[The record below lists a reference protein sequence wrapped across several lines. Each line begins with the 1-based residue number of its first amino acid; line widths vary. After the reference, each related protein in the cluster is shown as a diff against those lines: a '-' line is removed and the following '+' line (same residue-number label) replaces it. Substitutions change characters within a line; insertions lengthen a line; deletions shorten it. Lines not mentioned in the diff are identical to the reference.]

1 MPFTPTRYVISY
13 GDGSHE
19 PLTSDQVKI
28 NATSSTLE
36 FKNLSRSA
44 DTQAR
49 VDVTLKK
56 SNPSSKEKQF
66 KLSSIVINNSRKEG
80 AGAGVTSLDNGLTFG
95 EFFGT
100 RVEDEEICLNVPD
113 VVRVL
118 GVFESS
124 DTSDP
129 NLPSVTMTSLSGPN
143 GTTADLIL
151 GEEFITS
158 TGSVGLVVEETS
170 TKIGLVYTNSSKV
183 QIGDVITFQ
192 TSGIQATVTAFT
204 VGDKNIQQKI

>member
-1 MPFTPTRYVISY
+1 MDLT
-13 GDGSHE
+13 E

-80 AGAGVTSLDNGLTFG
+80 AGAGVTSLIT
-95 EFFGT
+95 
-100 RVEDEEICLNVPD
+100 
-113 VVRVL
+113 
-118 GVFESS
+118 
-124 DTSDP
+124 
-129 NLPSVTMTSLSGPN
+129 
-143 GTTADLIL
+143 DLLWRIL
-151 GEEFITS
+151 WYS
-158 TGSVGLVVEETS
+158 RRR
-170 TKIGLVYTNSSKV
+170 
-183 QIGDVITFQ
+183 
-192 TSGIQATVTAFT
+192 
-204 VGDKNIQQKI
+204 